1 MGAQSGGATEWLA
14 NVNIGLIVL
23 AAFALTMLRMMLV
36 TTKRPLAKWAA
47 EMIESAVVAGIVV
60 FLLIRPF
67 CAQAFYIPTES
78 MEPGLHGHDA
88 GLSNTNVT
96 YNDTI
101 HDHLFVN
108 KMVYRLR
115 DPLRGEIVVFRA
127 PKAADF
133 EGGFQHE
140 NILIKRVVGIPGDTV
155 WVQGGI
161 VWLNGKPLN
170 EPICNAGATNEPCI
184 RELMS
189 VATSPDAHFAVDAP
203 LRLKPGE
210 YFVMG
215 DNRNYSADS
224 RFWGVLT
231 RDRIIGK
238 AAVKFWPLPSVG
250 LIR

>member
-1 MGAQSGGATEWLA
+1 
-14 NVNIGLIVL
+14 
-23 AAFALTMLRMMLV
+23 
-36 TTKRPLAKWAA
+36 
-47 EMIESAVVAGIVV
+47 VAGIVV

-67 CAQAFYIPTES
+67 CAQAFYIPSES
-78 MEPGLHGHDA
+78 MEPTLNGHDE
-88 GLSNTNVT
+88 GLSKTGLT
-96 YNDTI
+96 YPDTA

-108 KMVYRLR
+108 KMIYRLHE
-115 DPLRGEIVVFRA
+115 PERGDIVVFRA

-140 NILIKRVVGIPGDTV
+140 NNLIKRVVGIPGDTV
-155 WVQGGI
+155 YIQDGKL
-161 VWLNGKPLN
+161 WLNGKVAA
-170 EPICNAGATNEPCI
+170 ESVCNANASNEPCI
-184 RELMS
+184 REPISLL
-189 VATSPDAHFAVDAP
+189 TSPEAKFAVNEP
-203 LRLKPGE
+203 LKLGTGE

-238 AAVKFWPLPSVG
+238 AAVRFWPLSRVG